1 MSKHKFSN
9 ILLTGAAGALGEQL
23 RKTLSQNC
31 NLLRISDKEKLVKKF
46 KNEEVNQANLSSAE
60 AMIDLTK
67 NIDCV
72 VHMGGQSIEGSWK
85 NVCVGKKACIFHIGP
100 PMREID
106 CNVPTGV
113 GGFWASWFASEPSP
127 YPALN

>member
-46 KNEEVNQANLSSAE
+46 KNEIETLESIKKIDVNF
-60 AMIDLTK
+60 I
-67 NIDCV
+67 
-72 VHMGGQSIEGSWK
+72 
-85 NVCVGKKACIFHIGP
+85 
-100 PMREID
+100 
-106 CNVPTGV
+106 
-113 GGFWASWFASEPSP
+113 
-127 YPALN
+127 